1 LKKYLVVIAALLA
14 LTMIVAGCGKGEET
28 GGETAGPGEM
38 VVTYNVG
45 TEPET
50 LDPALMTGIPEFHM
64 TLQMYEGLTRLDEN
78 NRPQPAIATHWDVSE
93 DQTEYTFYLR
103 EDAKWSNGDPLTAHD
118 FEFAWKRAV
127 DPEMA
132 ADYCYMFD
140 LIEGAIAAYTGEG
153 SPDDMAVTAVDDHT
167 LKVKLVSG
175 APYFLDLTAFP
186 TYYPLHRPTVEADN
200 EGWHLSVDTM
210 VVNGPFKPVKWEQ
223 GRLEYVPNEYYWDAD
238 AVKLDRLVFT
248 MVEDINTELTMF
260 ETGELDMTHE
270 VPGAEIPRL
279 REERP
284 DELHIFPYLG
294 TYYYIFNTQRKP
306 FDDVRVRKALAMAID
321 RKAIVE
327 EVTQGGELPAYAYV
341 PPGIADVEEGS
352 DFRAVGGD
360 FIEEDIEE
368 AKRLLAEA
376 GYENGEG
383 FPPFEILYNTHEQHK
398 IIAEAI
404 MAMWEKNLGITGISL
419 TNQEWGVYLN
429 ARDEGDF
436 DVARA
441 GWIGDYVE
449 PNSFLDMFKTG
460 GGNNNSG
467 WGDARYDEI
476 IGQLIY
482 LSDPAE
488 RMPLLHEQEEI
499 LMRDMPIMP
508 IYYYTSPMMVSTKLK
523 GYVYLTTGGLDF
535 KGAYLVD

>member
-1 LKKYLVVIAALLA
+1 MKKLLPVFALLLVVALLA
-14 LTMIVAGCGKGEET
+14 GCGGGDKP
-28 GGETAGPGEM
+28 GGEAGADEM

-64 TLQMYEGLTRLDEN
+64 TLQMFEGLTRLDSD
-78 NRPQPAIATHWDVSE
+78 NRPQPAIATSWDVS
-93 DQTEYTFYLR
+93 DDMTEYTFHLR

-118 FEFAWKRAV
+118 FEFAWKRAL

-140 LIEGAIAAYTGEG
+140 LIVGATAAYSGEG
-153 SPDDMAVTAVDDHT
+153 SVDDVGVKALDDYT
-167 LKVKLVSG
+167 LQVKLVSG

-200 EGWHLSVDTM
+200 EGWHLNPETM
-210 VVNGPFKPVKWEQ
+210 IVNGPFKLAKREQ
-223 GRLEYVPNEYYWDAD
+223 GRLEYVPNEYYWDKD
-238 AVKLDRLVFT
+238 KVKLDRLIFT

-260 ETGELDMTHE
+260 ETGEVHMTHE

-279 REERP
+279 KQERP

-294 TYYYIFNTQRKP
+294 TYYYIFNCEREP
-306 FDDVRVRKALAMAID
+306 FNDVRVRKALTMAID

-327 EVTQGGELPAYAYV
+327 EVTQGGEQPAYAFV
-341 PPGIADVEEGS
+341 PPGLADVAEGS

-360 FIEEDIEE
+360 FFTEDLEE

-376 GYENGEG
+376 GYPNGEG

-404 MAMWEKNLGITGISL
+404 MAMWEENLGIKGITL
-419 TNQEWGVYLN
+419 TNQEWGVYLE
-429 ARDEGDF
+429 ARDQGDF

-449 PNSFLDMFKTG
+449 PNTFLDMWKTG
-460 GGNNNSG
+460 SGNNNTN
-467 WGDARYDEI
+467 WGDERYDEI
-476 IGQLIY
+476 IRELVT
-482 LSDPAE
+482 LSDPAD
-488 RMPLLHEQEEI
+488 RIPLMHEQEEI

-508 IYYYTSPMMVSTKLK
+508 IYYYTNPMMVSTKLK
-523 GYVYLTTGGLDF
+523 GYLYLTTGGLDF
-535 KGAYLVD
+535 KEAYLEK